1 MTTTSPVTSPAVPST
16 SSTST
21 TPSSTAGQQQLIGN
35 NFNSFLQL
43 LTTQL
48 QNQDPLSP
56 LDTNQFTQQL
66 VQFSQVEQLLN
77 MNSSL
82 NTLISLQ
89 KASQSSDAL
98 NYVGANV
105 VASGGTAQLTGGQ
118 ATWSF
123 SAAKPATATIT
134 ITNASGQLVY
144 SQNTTVSAG
153 AQSFNWNGLDSNG
166 KRQPDGAYTISVTA
180 QDATGQPVSV
190 STDVQGVVSSVDM
203 TQTPPLLMIGSQS
216 FTLDQIKQVISKGG

>member
-1 MTTTSPVTSPAVPST
+1 MATPPITSPATPATGSASATPST
-16 SSTST
+16 
-21 TPSSTAGQQQLIGN
+21 PSQQQLIGN

-82 NTLISLQ
+82 STLISLQ
-89 KASQSSDAL
+89 QSSQASAAL

-105 VASGGTAQLTGGQ
+105 VVNGSTAQMSGGQ
-118 ATWSF
+118 ATWTF
-123 SAAKPATATIT
+123 GADKPASATIN
-134 ITNASGQLVY
+134 ITNASGQLVF
-144 SQNTTVSAG
+144 SQNTTLSSG
-153 AQSFNWNGLDSNG
+153 AQTFNWNGLDNNG
-166 KRQPDGAYTISVTA
+166 KRQPDGAYTISITA
-180 QDATGQPVSV
+180 QDANGQPVSV
-190 STDVQGVVSSVDM
+190 TTDVQGVVSSVDM
-203 TQTPPLLMIGSQS
+203 TKTPPVLNIGSQS

>member
-1 MTTTSPVTSPAVPST
+1 MTTPPITSPATPAAGSTSATPST
-16 SSTST
+16 AS
-21 TPSSTAGQQQLIGN
+21 QQQLIGN

-89 KASQSSDAL
+89 QSSQASAAL

-105 VASGGTAQLTGGQ
+105 VVNGSTAQMSGGQ
-118 ATWSF
+118 ATWTF
-123 SAAKPATATIT
+123 GADKPASATIN
-134 ITNASGQLVY
+134 ITNASGQLVF
-144 SQNTTVSAG
+144 SQNTTLSSG
-153 AQSFNWNGLDSNG
+153 AQTFNWNGLDNNG
-166 KRQPDGAYTISVTA
+166 KRQADGAYTISITA
-180 QDATGQPVSV
+180 QDANGQPVSV
-190 STDVQGVVSSVDM
+190 TTDVQGVVSSVDM
-203 TQTPPLLMIGSQS
+203 TKTPPVLNIGSQS